1 MELSSRT
8 TVQRLLKHYGITPR
22 KALGQNFLVS
32 RSARNALAHAAEIT
46 SQDTVIEIGAGL
58 GAITQEIARRAKKV
72 IAIERDEKLCAALTD
87 LFAET
92 RNVKIACADA
102 LALLAAHPSLLTG
115 AVVVGNIPYKITGPL
130 LRVLVDADPPPD
142 RIVVMVQKEVA
153 NRIVAKP
160 PHMNLLGLAIQHA
173 ANATRRAL
181 VEAKA
186 FWPAPRVA
194 SAVITLEPIS
204 HDRSRDQALFVVAK
218 ATFGQPR
225 KQLLGSLAKAL
236 HKNRTELQKVLAIC
250 NIQSTQRPQE
260 LSLNNWHC
268 LSQKLIR

>member
-1 MELSSRT
+1 MEFSSRT
-8 TVQRLLKHYGITPR
+8 TAQRLLKHYGITPR
-22 KALGQNFLVS
+22 KTLGQNFLVS
-32 RSARNALAHAAEIT
+32 RRARNALAHAAKII

-58 GAITQEIARRAKKV
+58 GAVTQEIARRAKKV

-130 LRVLVDADPPPD
+130 LRLLLDADPPPG

-160 PHMNLLGLAIQHA
+160 PHMNLLALAVQHA
-173 ANATRRAL
+173 SYAARHAL

-194 SAVITLEPIS
+194 SAIIALEPIS
-204 HDRSRDQALFVVAK
+204 HDRNRDEALFKIAK
-218 ATFGQPR
+218 AAFGQPR
-225 KQLLGSLAKAL
+225 KQLLGSLAKTL
-236 HKNRTELQKVLAIC
+236 HTNRTELQKVLAAC
-250 NIQSTQRPQE
+250 NVQPTRRPQE
-260 LSLNNWHC
+260 LSLNDWHC
-268 LSQKLIR
+268 LSKILR